1 MDKYPFELSGGQRQ
15 RIMIARAHLIRP
27 QLLLADEPTSMIDA
41 NLRSGI
47 LELLLSLRDTDDCT
61 IMFVTHDLGLA
72 YYVSDRIFIMNEGEI
87 VEEGSATK

>member
-1 MDKYPFELSGGQRQ
+1 
-15 RIMIARAHLIRP
+15 
-27 QLLLADEPTSMIDA
+27 MIDA

-72 YYVSDRIFIMNEGEI
+72 YYVSDRIFIMHEGEI
-87 VEEGSATK
+87 VEEGSADKIITAPEHPYTIQLIKDVPKLSEEWLTS